1 MKYLLIQFSLIVFC
15 FYTSSS
21 QDAGGPHNYI
31 EQNFDI
37 IEYKPTLL
45 IADHKSKFIN
55 AEVTINIEW
64 KTISDDNLFH
74 FHNEDLTIDSIF
86 YDDELI
92 NEVIL
97 TTNSETEGILYY
109 SIKPTNQNKQ
119 ATIKMYYH
127 GTMTSE
133 GGGNDWGGVHY
144 SQGILYAMGVG
155 FFNDYVS
162 CTRHWMPS
170 FDLPSDKALYTGTFI
185 VPDSLMAISN
195 GKLLSKVDTLGNMSK
210 YTWTL
215 GDDVAATYLLTFAVG
230 KFAEIEIPSE
240 GKPPVTLYMYDNQN
254 SIASGELVFKLVPE
268 MITAFEQFFDYDYP
282 FETMGYYAASKGAME
297 HQTLVTMSQSQ
308 VVGKA
313 NAMDTMYSTAAHE
326 LGHQWFGNLVTPYD
340 FRDAWLNEGFA
351 VFTEYVWIESKL
363 SSEKYREE
371 LMKLRSTYIN
381 STAKAEKHIPLYNF
395 HRFSKNNYPSTI
407 YQKGGLILALIR
419 DIVGDE
425 IFKARVNQY
434 LRSYENANTT
444 TKELS
449 ALFIDVLP
457 QSFWDTWVYGRGFPE
472 IDITTYQDD
481 EYAYVVVSQRE
492 NEFQIYEFELDY
504 QLIFDNENKYE
515 THRVTNPIDTFRIA
529 RNSYFKGVEILD
541 NLYLYRVMS
550 NNRLTSVSEEFD
562 NSINV
567 LNSILQDNLEISF
580 GKSAHYTIDIVTL
593 DGKRVFIESGNYY
606 GIKNFNLNS
615 LAVGT
620 YFVYIRSEKFSKMK
634 KIVVR

>member
-1 MKYLLIQFSLIVFC
+1 MIKYFLLSLLIISTS
-15 FYTSSS
+15 YT
-21 QDAGGPHNYI
+21 QTNEAGGPHNYI
-31 EQNFDI
+31 EQKFDVLEYRPI
-37 IEYKPTLL
+37 ITIE
-45 IADHKSKFIN
+45 DHKSKSIRGEVNIN
-55 AEVTINIEW
+55 LEW
-64 KTISDDNLFH
+64 KTISEDNLFH
-74 FHNEDLTIDSIF
+74 FHYEDLSIDSIF
-86 YDDELI
+86 YDDVYIPETI
-92 NEVIL
+92 V

-109 SIKPTNQNKQ
+109 SIKPVNDNKQ
-119 ATIKMYYH
+119 ATIRIVYH

-133 GGGNDWGGVHY
+133 GGSNDWGGVHY

-170 FDLPSDKALYTGTFI
+170 FDLPSDKARYTSTFI

-195 GKLLSKVDTLGNMSK
+195 GKLLSKVDTLDGMSK

-230 KFAEIEIPSE
+230 KFAEVEIPSE
-240 GKPPVTLYMYDNQN
+240 GKPPVKLYMYDNQN

-268 MITAFEQFFDYDYP
+268 MIAAFEQFFDYDYP

-297 HQTLVTMSQSQ
+297 HQTLVTMSQNQ
-308 VVGKA
+308 IVGKA
-313 NAMDTMYSTAAHE
+313 NTMDTMYSTAAHE

-363 SSEKYREE
+363 GSEKYREE

-381 STAKAEKHIPLYNF
+381 STAKAEQHIPLYNF

-419 DIVGDE
+419 DVVGDE

-457 QSFWDTWVYGRGFPE
+457 QSFWDTWVYGRGYPE
-472 IDITTYQDD
+472 VDITTFQDD
-481 EYAYVVVSQRE
+481 EFAYVVVTQRE
-492 NEFQIYEFELDY
+492 NEFQIYDFELDY
-504 QLIFDNENKYE
+504 HLMFDHGNMYR
-515 THRVTNPIDTFRIA
+515 THKIKTPIDTFKIA
-529 RNSYFKGVEILD
+529 RPNYFKGVDVID
-541 NLYLYRVMS
+541 NLYLYKVMS
-550 NNRLTSVSEEFD
+550 NNRLTSVNEEFD
-562 NSINV
+562 SSIRLTSNV
-567 LNSILQDNLEISF
+567 IDDMLQLNF
-580 GKSAHYTIDIVTL
+580 GKASNYNIEIVTL
-593 DGKRVFIESGNYY
+593 DGKKVLFESGEYY
-606 GIKNFNLNS
+606 GTVNINMSS
-615 LAVGT
+615 LVAGI
-620 YFVYIRSEKFSKMK
+620 YFVYIRSKDNNTMK